1 MIHAVFNR
9 PQKSMKIF
17 DSHHTQQFSFE
28 ASGDACSN
36 SNGPMP
42 EGHYILL
49 EPELFPQSSWG
60 SDKDDEGVGWGRIR
74 IRDMASSDVD
84 LLVNAG
90 LAIRNPDGTLAIGG
104 VNLAPGNSNSYVRV
118 IEIHGGGSALG
129 YPGAYDANQRLC
141 CTLGCTRMHNG
152 DLKSFVDYMRQNLGD
167 QTFVYSVYGAPPP
180 CDC

>member
-1 MIHAVFNR
+1 MIHVVFSR
-9 PQKSMKIF
+9 PQLSMKVF
-17 DSHHTQQFSFE
+17 DNNHTQQFAYE
-28 ASGDACSN
+28 ASGDACTN

-60 SDKDDEGVGWGRIR
+60 SDTEDEGVGWGRIR
-74 IRDMASSDVD
+74 IRDLASDDVT

-90 LAIRNPDGTLAIGG
+90 LATRNGDGTLGIGG
-104 VNLAPGNSNSYVRV
+104 INLPPGNCNAYGRV
-118 IEIHGGGSALG
+118 IEMHGGGSALG

-152 DLKSFVDYMRQNLGD
+152 DIKSFVEYMRQHLGD
-167 QTFVYSVYGAPPP
+167 QTFVYSVQGTPPP
-180 CDC
+180 CGC